1 MAAMRAGNKADYVI
15 CKFNKKYR
23 YFYVNLQMNFKLP
36 TPMKKIL
43 TIFAMLGMTL
53 GINAENKTAKDA
65 SAEPGAYLMVYH
77 KDADHSLH
85 MALSRDGYSWKAL
98 NGDKPVVSG
107 DTIALQRGIRDP
119 HIYRGPDGTYY
130 IAATDLHIYAQR
142 EGYRDT
148 EWERDGKLYGW
159 GNNRALVLMKSKD
172 LINWTHT
179 SFRVDE
185 AFPEHFGDI
194 GCAWAP
200 ETIYDPE
207 KGKLMVYFTMRT
219 TGRGKT
225 RLFYSYANDDFTKLT
240 TEPKNLFDYPDEKV
254 QILDADIIPM
264 PDGRY
269 CMTYCAQ
276 EGPAGIKIAFSD
288 HINRGYEYQ
297 PEQIDVEPRS
307 CEAPTMYRILGQDK
321 WILMYDIFSIHPHN
335 FGFMETSDFKT
346 FRHLGHFGEGETKRE
361 GFSEQKHGAVTHI
374 SEQEAKRL
382 EENWK

>member
-1 MAAMRAGNKADYVI
+1 
-15 CKFNKKYR
+15 
-23 YFYVNLQMNFKLP
+23 
-36 TPMKKIL
+36 MKKIL
-43 TIFAMLGMTL
+43 TVLVTLGMTL
-53 GINAENKTAKDA
+53 GVQAQKQPANSNADTPDA
-65 SAEPGAYLMVYH
+65 GAYLMVYH

-98 NGDKPVVSG
+98 NGDKPMVSG
-107 DTIALQRGIRDP
+107 DTIALQHGIRDP

-130 IAATDLHIYAQR
+130 IAATDLHIYAMR

-185 AFPEHFGDI
+185 AFPENFGNI

-207 KGKLMVYFTMRT
+207 EGKLMVYFTMRT

-225 RLFYSYANDDFTKLT
+225 KLFYSYANDDFTKLT
-240 TEPKNLFDYPDEKV
+240 TEPKILFNYPDEKI

-276 EGPAGIKIAFSD
+276 EGPAGIKMAFSD
-288 HINRGYEYQ
+288 KINRGYQYQ
-297 PEQIDVEPRS
+297 PEQLDAEPRS
-307 CEAPTMYRILGQDK
+307 CEAPTMYKILGENK
-321 WILMYDIFSIHPHN
+321 WILMYDIFSINPHN
-335 FGFMETSDFKT
+335 FGFLETTDFKT
-346 FRHLGHFGEGETKRE
+346 FKHLGHFGDGPTKRE

-374 SEQEAKRL
+374 SEEEAKRL
-382 EENWK
+382 EEYWK